1 MLTRALSLG
10 RPHAGG
16 RARCAD
22 PQPSGRTRRRA
33 PGVACTLVAP
43 HPLLVQTPASLSP
56 ASPRASPAAKSF
68 AGASLAAL
76 PLNNAFAVVA
86 QPGDAVGA
94 AQLAGAA
101 PLLARDA
108 ANEPNWA
115 QRLILAKLFGINIVL
130 LAILCV
136 LSPNSVERLLGWPP
150 AVKLLISV

>member
-1 MLTRALSLG
+1 M
-10 RPHAGG
+10 
-16 RARCAD
+16 
-22 PQPSGRTRRRA
+22 
-33 PGVACTLVAP
+33 
-43 HPLLVQTPASLSP
+43 QTPASLSP